1 MAKQTDRRLVI
12 DADIARSAGES
23 EHPVSRAS
31 RRFLETMLKVGHMVV
46 MTKAITEEWRRHR
59 SGFSAKWLVQMYGR
73 RKVYRCNA
81 EHDEDLRN
89 RIAAAVPVNRSQAAE
104 KDVHLIEAAR
114 RTDLLIASQ
123 DQRARSVFRAASVRV
138 LELKPIVWVNPTLSA
153 DEPICWLRNGA
164 QSDAHRRLG
173 QRAP

>member
-59 SGFSAKWLVQMYGR
+59 SGFSKTWLVQMYGR
-73 RKVYRCNA
+73 RKVHRCNA

-114 RTDLLIASQ
+114 RTDRLIASR
-123 DQRARSVFRAASVRV
+123 DQQARSVFRAVQGRPEACHRGGRGAPRRRGAVGSRRRR
-138 LELKPIVWVNPTLSA
+138 SA
-153 DEPICWLRNGA
+153 GGCPVIGA
-164 QSDAHRRLG
+164 AR
-173 QRAP
+173 